1 MDYLDFDL
9 QILPGTGRD
18 YPVAV
23 LRSPA
28 GEARAIMQFPFDQ
41 LALESRLDKL
51 QIALL
56 RSGGKRRSVPS
67 PEEQAVQ
74 DFGKVLFDAL
84 FTGEIRGNLVQAAG
98 VQRGQATSHFSRL

>member
-28 GEARAIMQFPFDQ
+28 GEARALMQFPFDQ
-41 LALESRLDKL
+41 FALESRLEKL

-56 RSGGKRRSVPS
+56 RSGGKRRGVPS
-67 PEEQAVQ
+67 DEEKAVQ
-74 DFGKVLFDAL
+74 VFGQAL
-84 FTGEIRGNLVQAAG
+84 FEALSPAKCAP
-98 VQRGQATSHFSRL
+98 ATM